1 MMKWIGLLC
10 IAMLMFSVIPT
21 SSQTNDFPS
30 FEQLEMAYEY
40 LISLYNPD
48 LGLTCDAHFSP
59 FNTTYWINVNLLVAY
74 ALAPYSPYHAKK
86 INETVFD
93 YMLRPD
99 IGFPL
104 KAEVMLGYDIP
115 DTIGAYHQY
124 VVEKTENYTIMM
136 DKADGEP
143 LVVEDYADLCFYKAL
158 DLFFEGKLEDAIR
171 YFEIGYDMFD
181 GIGFY
186 DLATKV
192 RGTYGTYELAICL
205 YTAKVLGL
213 DWDKYPALDV
223 MERRLWEAQD
233 NETGGIITQRD
244 LNGTLVGGANS
255 ETTAYALLVYNDS
268 LIRSLNPSA
277 NTNTNNHYWSITKYL
292 AIAVVTG
299 LFVWWVIRK
308 LFSYF

>member
-10 IAMLMFSVIPT
+10 MVMLVFSVIPA
-21 SSQTNDFPS
+21 SAFTNDFPS
-30 FEQLEMAYEY
+30 SEQLESAYSF

-48 LGLTCDAHFSP
+48 LRLVSESYEAP
-59 FNTTYWINVNLLVAY
+59 YNTTYWIANDNLLVAY

-93 YMLRPD
+93 YMLET
-99 IGFPL
+99 GFPH
-104 KAEVMLGYDIP
+104 KVEVLFGYDIP
-115 DTIGAYHQY
+115 DTIGASNHY
-124 VVEKTENYTIMM
+124 VVEETANYRVMI

-158 DLFFEGKLEDAIR
+158 DLFFAGDLESAIR
-171 YFEIGYDMFD
+171 YFEVGYNMFD

-186 DLATKV
+186 DKATQDDGLYANYKLA
-192 RGTYGTYELAICL
+192 LCL

-213 DWDKYPALDV
+213 DWDKYPALYV

-233 NETGGIITQRD
+233 NQTGGIITHRD
-244 LNGTLVGGANS
+244 LNGSLTGLANA

-268 LIRSLNPSA
+268 LIRSLNPPA
-277 NTNTNNHYWSITKYL
+277 NTNKDYWNLIKYV
-292 AIAVVTG
+292 AVAVVSA

-308 LFSYF
+308 FFSYFEK